1 MCVPEHSLAVG
12 VGGQERCPGT
22 GSPAGEVSPP
32 PPRPSRKGRH
42 RTFRGQH
49 LAQRTSLTVVC
60 PMHHDG
66 FCQTTQILPKSLSPR
81 AVVPRPVLTHSLVL
95 QGAGHV

>member
-1 MCVPEHSLAVG
+1 MD
-12 VGGQERCPGT
+12 
-22 GSPAGEVSPP
+22 
-32 PPRPSRKGRH
+32 
-42 RTFRGQH
+42 

-81 AVVPRPVLTHSLVL
+81 AVVPRPALTHSLVL